1 MPGLR
6 RTVSHCTTA
15 LVASTA
21 VFLSHLPLRPVLAA
35 DQPDLSFGPDTTP
48 RAVFADTLVG
58 MAMMSI
64 AGTANPRDDQWTRA
78 RILLDNA
85 LEQNPND
92 PELWQIRR
100 EMAKRLNEPEVA
112 GQALL
117 RYCAL
122 VPEDDAAQLD
132 LILEHAQ
139 TKQTVDDRL
148 AQVERFLEG
157 AGTERFSAPL
167 RSRLATYAAA
177 QLRETADQ
185 ARYIKRLKQALEL
198 DPSNADAAKLFL
210 EWMVNRKASPTE
222 QGVAM
227 MAIVKAAPVD
237 SQMRW
242 SLANLLLSVGAY
254 SHAAEQFSSS
264 AAVATGR
271 EDIPDAVTHYTP
283 WALSLLAAGKFD
295 EATNLM
301 DELEQGFIH
310 AAKQQEEKRAKD
322 AKDREE
328 KEKSEPDTPDASTPA
343 ETAATPEDERIEP
356 RLPLDLEFCNY
367 AIRDRNNQKD
377 RAEGSYNRLRTIL
390 SEGAQKGDVVHLAG
404 LAWISVLANRD
415 LDTVEATLARVPES
429 AQDQTRR
436 VRGWLEL
443 RSGNTARARELLT
456 PLASSDAFAAYGMA
470 LTVPVETQRADR
482 VKLLQQTIHAFPKS
496 LAAALAARD
505 MATLGERPAPVAS
518 AIPLVKAMDGW
529 SSSLRSPNF
538 FKYPWTSLSVT
549 VDPDFYGYIEPIYA
563 TVTLRNMTDLPLA
576 MGEGGAVS
584 SQLIIVAAPH
594 RAGEALKELPP
605 VVVNMRRRLRIEPRQ
620 SIVAKVRIDRSG
632 LSSVLEGSPTETIS
646 FNLTSMLD
654 PTPSPRG
661 GMVPGPLGAVTTTPM
676 ILRSGMPLTNPNV
689 DTWVRWIGP
698 SGDPV
703 DRLRGLA
710 ILSLT
715 ATRLGD
721 SDQAKAASKRMAD
734 ALLNAYEGLDDVGKA
749 WTLSYLPTDP
759 DGVSFFK
766 PIHESAQRSTSR
778 LVQLVYLS
786 LHVQQA
792 DSPVL
797 TAAMRSADRN
807 VSEFARAQAAAI
819 LAAEQEADK
828 RRDATGR

>member
-1 MPGLR
+1 MPGLC
-6 RTVSHCTTA
+6 RTVSRCTTA
-15 LVASTA
+15 LA
-21 VFLSHLPLRPVLAA
+21 VSAAVLFSHLPPHPASAA
-35 DQPDLSFGPDTTP
+35 EQPDLSFGADTSP
-48 RAVFADTLVG
+48 RAVVADLFVN

-64 AGTANPRDDQWTRA
+64 SGTANPRDDQWTRA
-78 RILLDNA
+78 RIFLDNA
-85 LEQNPND
+85 LELNPDD
-92 PELWQIRR
+92 PELWLMRR
-100 EMAKRLNEPEVA
+100 ELAKRLNDPA
-112 GQALL
+112 GAREALL
-117 RYCAL
+117 RYCTLA
-122 VPEDDAAQLD
+122 PEDDAAQLD

-157 AGTERFSAPL
+157 PGTERFSAPL

-185 ARYIKRLKQALEL
+185 ARYVKRLKQALTL
-198 DPSNADAAKLFL
+198 DPSNVDAAKLFL
-210 EWMVNRKASPTE
+210 EWLVNRKASLTE

-237 SQMRW
+237 PQMRW
-242 SLANLLLSVGAY
+242 SLANLLFSVGAY
-254 SHAAEQFSSS
+254 GHAAEQFSSS
-264 AAVATGR
+264 ASVATGR

-283 WALSLLAAGKFD
+283 WALSLLASGKFD

-301 DELEQGFIH
+301 DELEKGFIL
-310 AAKQQEEKRAKD
+310 AAKQQEAARAK
-322 AKDREE
+322 AARDREE
-328 KEKSEPDTPDASTPA
+328 KGEAEPDKT
-343 ETAATPEDERIEP
+343 EAAAVPEDEEIKP

-367 AIRDRNNQKD
+367 AIRERNNQKD
-377 RAEGSYNRLRTIL
+377 RAEGSYNRLRVIL
-390 SEGAQKGDVVHLAG
+390 SEGAEKGDVPYLAG

-415 LDTVEATLARVPES
+415 LNTVEATLARVPES
-429 AQDQTRR
+429 AQDQTQR

-443 RSGNTARARELLT
+443 RKGRTARARELLS
-456 PLASSDAFAAYGMA
+456 PLASSDAFAAYGIA

-482 VKLLQQTIHAFPKS
+482 VRLLQHTIHTFPTS
-496 LAAALAARD
+496 LAAALASRD
-505 MATLGERPAPVAS
+505 LVALGERPTPVDA
-518 AIPLVKAMDGW
+518 ALPLVRAMDGW

-549 VDPDFYGYIEPIYA
+549 VDPDHYGYLEPIYA
-563 TVTLRNMTDLPLA
+563 TVTLRNLTDLPLA

-594 RAGEALKELPP
+594 RAGEAMKELPP

-632 LSSVLEGSPTETIS
+632 LSSVLEGTPTETIS

-661 GMVPGPLGAVTTTPM
+661 GVVPGPLGAVTTTSM
-676 ILRSGMPLTNPNV
+676 ILRAGMPLTTPNLDV
-689 DTWVRWIGP
+689 WTRWVGP

-703 DRLRGLA
+703 DRLRALG

-721 SDQAKAASKRMAD
+721 SEQGKAASKKMGD
-734 ALLNAYEGLDDVGKA
+734 VVMNAYEGLDDMGKA

-766 PIHESAQRSTSR
+766 PIHDSAQRSTSR

-786 LHVQQA
+786 LHVHQA

-797 TAAMRSADRN
+797 TAAMRSPDRV

-819 LAAEQEADK
+819 LAAEAEADK
-828 RRDATGR
+828 RRDESRR